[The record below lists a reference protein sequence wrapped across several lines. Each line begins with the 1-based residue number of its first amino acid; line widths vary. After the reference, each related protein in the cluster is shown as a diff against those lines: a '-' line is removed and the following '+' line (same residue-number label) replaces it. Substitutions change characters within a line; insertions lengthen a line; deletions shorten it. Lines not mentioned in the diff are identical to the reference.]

1 MSAPPSQLR
10 FVLALHFHVPFGLG
24 PNAYARAF
32 KHRIAPT
39 LAALRDTPGLTM
51 ALHFSGTLLR
61 WMALHQPGA
70 TSCLKDL
77 VEGRRA
83 ELLAGGWAEPFLPAL
98 PVRDAVGQLE
108 LQSRVFTGRLGA
120 RAKGGWVSHGAWDP
134 ALVEIFARA
143 NLGYVILP
151 GEAMLAAGRDSSDAS
166 GMWLTERAGKPLRV
180 LPSDV
185 TLHQVAGYVPVKDL
199 LGLLKRRRAAGVE
212 LVTLGMD
219 AAELDARLP
228 GRSFGPWMASLLKAM
243 EGQTHW
249 LRVVRPSD
257 AMTRLKPRGRVYLP
271 SWTPVDLAESCLGRS
286 ADQLLGDEPHY
297 LRAGTWESLL
307 SRYVQANRLHKRVW
321 LASAEV
327 ERLRRKLTQGK
338 GGLTDDARARSLE
351 QATVAL
357 YRAQGSAAWLEGPD
371 GGIYNPAVRNG
382 VFSSLAECESLVG
395 KNNGDGARIRTLRL
409 DYDRDGED
417 EILVRTP
424 HVLAIVDPSD
434 GGTLTELSSFVV
446 PGNVLDATVR
456 IDEPWHQELDAY
468 TTLPSLVVE
477 EDEAGREGRTGRFDL
492 GALGGDQPSIS
503 PEDSTTMSQ
512 LADALVIDRASRG
525 ALSDHFLG
533 PATTASNLAR
543 SAHEELGDFVGASYT
558 LVKAEDSGRGG
569 LNVVM
574 TREGQV
580 IDRGEPRLVQI
591 KKELRFS
598 RDRDTID
605 VIYDL
610 TNRFQTTIESRFGV
624 ALTLALPGEGGS
636 DHLLADGVERLP
648 LGRPGLLENV
658 GQLTLDQG
666 GGRVV
671 VIRLLPDTP
680 CDIFHYPVRAVVR
693 RDQKLVAEQQ
703 GVCVVLAWP
712 VQLWG
717 EERRSLRFSLAV
729 NAKPPRPAR

>member
-24 PNAYARAF
+24 PKAYARAF
-32 KHRIAPT
+32 KYRLAPT
-39 LAALRDTPGLTM
+39 LAALRDTPGSTM
-51 ALHFSGTLLR
+51 ALHVSGTLLR
-61 WMALHQPGA
+61 WLALHQPGA

-77 VEGRRA
+77 VEERRA

-108 LQSRVFTGRLGA
+108 LQSRVFMGRLGA

-134 ALVEIFARA
+134 ALVEIFSRA

-151 GEAMLAAGRDSSDAS
+151 GEAMLASGKQIADTA
-166 GMWLTERAGKPLRV
+166 GMWLTERGGKPIRV

-185 TLHQVAGYVPVKDL
+185 TMQQAAGYVPVVDL
-199 LGLLKRRRAAGVE
+199 LKLLQRRRATGVE

-219 AAELDARLP
+219 AAELGARLP
-228 GRSFGPWMASLLKAM
+228 QRSFGPWIASLLKTLEA
-243 EGQTHW
+243 ESHW

-257 AMTRLKPRGRVYLP
+257 AMARLKPRGRVYVP
-271 SWTPVDLAESCLGRS
+271 SWTPVDLAASCLGQS
-286 ADQLLGDEPHY
+286 AERLLGDDPHY
-297 LRAGTWESLL
+297 VRAGTWETLL
-307 SRYVQANRLHKRVW
+307 SRYEQANRVHKRGW

-327 ERLRRKLTQGK
+327 ERLRRKLSLGK
-338 GGLTDDARARSLE
+338 GGLSDGARARSLE

-357 YRAQGSAAWLEGPD
+357 YRAQGSAVWFEGAE
-371 GGIYNPAVRNG
+371 GGIYNAAIRNG
-382 VFSSLAECESLVG
+382 FFSSLAECEGLVG
-395 KNNGDGARIRTLRL
+395 KNNGDAGRVRTLRL

-424 HVLAIVDPSD
+424 HFLAIVDPND
-434 GGTLTELSSFVV
+434 GGTISELSSFIV

-468 TTLPSLVVE
+468 TKLPSLVVE
-477 EDEAGREGRTGRFDL
+477 EEESGSFDFATMPMD
-492 GALGGDQPSIS
+492 GVISEPVALGD
-503 PEDSTTMSQ
+503 DTTSMSQ
-512 LADALVIDRASRG
+512 LADALVIDRSSRG

-558 LVKAEDSGRGG
+558 LVKVEDSGPDG
-569 LNVVM
+569 LHVVM
-574 TREGQV
+574 TREGHV
-580 IDRGEPRLVQI
+580 IDRGESRLVQI
-591 KKELRFS
+591 KKGLKFS
-598 RDRDTID
+598 RDRESIE
-605 VIYDL
+605 VCYDL

-624 ALTLALPGEGGS
+624 GLTLALPGAGGS
-636 DHLLADGVERLP
+636 DHLLADGVEQLP
-648 LGRPGLLENV
+648 LNQAGMLQNV
-658 GQLTLDQG
+658 GELRLDQG

-671 VIRLLPDTP
+671 VLRFSPETP
-680 CDIFHYPVRAVVR
+680 CDVFHYPVRAVVR
-693 RDQKLVAEQQ
+693 RDQKLIAERQ
-703 GVCVVLAWP
+703 GVCVVLSWP

-717 EERRSLRFSLAV
+717 EERRSVRFSLAV
-729 NAKPPRPAR
+729 NARPPRPAR